1 MTHTT
6 GIRRKARVL
15 ALNALYQ
22 SEVNGVGVDES
33 LPILCENFEANK
45 KALPYARVLTAG
57 IAEHWEQLNELI
69 VDNAKNWR
77 LDRMSIIDRN
87 IIRIAV
93 FEMCYRDDVP
103 PRVAINEAVELAKQ
117 YCTEDAPAFING
129 ILDAVQAK
137 RGEGAEEGPESETL
151 PG

>member
-1 MTHTT
+1 MMHAT

-22 SEVNGVGVDES
+22 SEVNGVGAIDS
-33 LPILCENFEANK
+33 LPVLCENFEANK
-45 KALPYARVLTAG
+45 KAIPYASVLVAG
-57 IAEHWEQLNELI
+57 ITEHWEQLNELI
-69 VDNAKNWR
+69 ADNARNWR

-87 IIRIAV
+87 IIRLAV
-93 FEMCYRDDVP
+93 FEMCFRDDVP
-103 PRVAINEAVELAKQ
+103 PRVAINEAIELAKQ

-137 RGEGAEEGPESETL
+137 RGGGAEQGPGPESL
-151 PG
+151 PD